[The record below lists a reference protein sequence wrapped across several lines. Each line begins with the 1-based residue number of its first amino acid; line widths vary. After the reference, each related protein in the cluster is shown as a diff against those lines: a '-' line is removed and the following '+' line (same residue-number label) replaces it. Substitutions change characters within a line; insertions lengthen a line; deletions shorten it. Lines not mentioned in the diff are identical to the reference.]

1 MVADMPRISEERR
14 LAQRR
19 RILDAMLRLIQRT
32 GLGAVT
38 MADVIAES
46 GLSAGAIYGYFASKE
61 EILVAVAREI
71 VGGRAVAI
79 ADMAEATPVPHPAE
93 LVRTLIASIPS
104 GALDGGAIVQV
115 WGLAASQPGLRET
128 ATEVLME
135 LQDVVERHL
144 VRWFTQEGRAEPA
157 EDARR
162 AAPALIG
169 LVQGYIVRTAL
180 LGPLDTEDHLR
191 GIDVLLARPEG

>member
-1 MVADMPRISEERR
+1 MPRISEERR

-19 RILDAMLRLIQRT
+19 RILDAMLRLIQST

-79 ADMAEATPVPHPAE
+79 ADMAEATPVPHPSE